1 MSADPRGTTNSG
13 EAPIWVADQW
23 QHSNDHDEPT
33 PLFLAARFSSC
44 SCLPFAAKSFRG
56 NPILG
61 SNVLN
66 RAGLHV
72 TAYALPRQWPLSVG
86 AGSSIC

>member
-1 MSADPRGTTNSG
+1 MKRPSGSQTSGSSQAIMMNPPRSSWLLTR
-13 EAPIWVADQW
+13 V
-23 QHSNDHDEPT
+23 H
-33 PLFLAARFSSC
+33 AAALLSET
-44 SCLPFAAKSFRG
+44 KSFRG

-66 RAGLHV
+66 LPGLHV
-72 TAYALPRQWPLSVG
+72 TAYPLPRQWPLSVG